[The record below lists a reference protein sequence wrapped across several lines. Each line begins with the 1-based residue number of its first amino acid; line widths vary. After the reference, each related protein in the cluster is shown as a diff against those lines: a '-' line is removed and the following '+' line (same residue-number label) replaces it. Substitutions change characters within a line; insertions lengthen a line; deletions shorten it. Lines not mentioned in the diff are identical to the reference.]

1 MAKQGRSLAGKVVFI
16 TGAARGIG
24 RATAAALVA
33 EGARVA
39 IGDLDEDLTKRA
51 AKELGADVRGLRL
64 DVTDHPGFTA
74 VLDEVEREL
83 GPIDIL
89 INNAGIMPVI
99 TFEDESEASI
109 RRQFEVN
116 VFAVMHGTREAIK
129 RMKPRQAGHI
139 INLASMAGVVPT
151 PGASTYCA
159 SKHAVVGF
167 CESLRWEL
175 RGTGVELGYVLP
187 ALVKTELASG
197 VKQTRASKAIEPE
210 VVAGEIVKALKKP
223 RPAIFAPREM
233 GKITKVS
240 GLLPRKLGEKIMTA
254 TGSDH
259 LLADATATGARAAY
273 EARVAASAPGADA
286 ADHDAADHDAAH
298 RHPADHHAA
307 DRTA

>member
-24 RATAAALVA
+24 RATAAALIA
-33 EGARVA
+33 EGARLG
-39 IGDLDEDLTKRA
+39 IGDLDDDLVMRA
-51 AKELGADVRGLRL
+51 AKELGPDVLGLRL
-64 DVTDHPGFTA
+64 DVTDHAGFTA

-99 TFEDESEASI
+99 TFEEESEASV

-116 VFAVMHGTREAIK
+116 VFAVMHGTREAIR
-129 RMKPRQAGHI
+129 RMKPRRGGHI
-139 INLASMAGVVPT
+139 VNVASMAGVVPT

-175 RGTGVELGYVLP
+175 RGSGVELSYVMP
-187 ALVKTELASG
+187 ALVRTELASG

-210 VVAGEIVKALKKP
+210 VVAREIVRGLKN
-223 RPAIFAPREM
+223 RTPAIWAPREM
-233 GKITKVS
+233 GRITKLS
-240 GLLPRKLGEKIMTA
+240 GLLPRSLGEKIMTA

-259 LLADATATGARAAY
+259 LLADATATGERAAY
-273 EARVAASAPGADA
+273 EARVAASAPGAEA
-286 ADHDAADHDAAH
+286 ARAE
-298 RHPADHHAA
+298 
-307 DRTA
+307 